1 MLPLPSHVTKK
12 IDEYITKQK
21 IFQTIY
27 HKEASIT
34 SNNNN
39 LKASLNIVKAGCTL
53 FFENPLI

>member
-1 MLPLPSHVTKK
+1 MNTLQTQLLPIQT
-12 IDEYITKQK
+12 ITKQK

-27 HKEASIT
+27 HKGASIT